1 MGIGTKRLRLCTG
14 IIEAEKTLV
23 LQGGGSVIG
32 AGKHRERRRRGAGW
46 WRGISGLGLAA
57 PRCAGSRRG
66 SGGAE
71 LFKRRSAASTRE
83 RRRRNHGDGERATRA
98 VCGVWCVGGPGS
110 KGVIFFRRSNPH
122 THTQTHIGFWYW

>member
-32 AGKHRERRRRGAGW
+32 ARKHRERRRCGAGW

-57 PRCAGSRRG
+57 PPMCGLPAGLRRG
-66 SGGAE
+66 
-71 LFKRRSAASTRE
+71 R
-83 RRRRNHGDGERATRA
+83 
-98 VCGVWCVGGPGS
+98 
-110 KGVIFFRRSNPH
+110 I
-122 THTQTHIGFWYW
+122 I